1 MAWLFW
7 YGWPCVYRLSQ
18 MLDFNVKKDTSRDLW
33 RDQLQTWVY
42 SQQSEDGATWIHS
55 GAWQKVLQWEGDM
68 QNPLS
73 FSCPLHVRQVGEIN
87 ICHVELV
94 RLWDASV
101 TILTSFCLALT
112 IRMTWTTSRGKK
124 GLVLAYWFRAYGPFG
139 STHFQAHCAGGVCE
153 GLKSRCTLKC
163 NPPPQRLASN

>member
-1 MAWLFW
+1 MEGTFGDFNVGFLVAMNHLGPWLDFP
-7 YGWPCVYRLSQ
+7 GTDDPAVCRLSQ
-18 MLDFNVKKDTSRDLW
+18 MLDFNVKKDRSRDLW

-55 GAWQKVLQWEGDM
+55 GAWQKVLQWDGDM

-87 ICHVELV
+87 ICHCHVELV
-94 RLWDASV
+94 TLWDASV

-112 IRMTWTTSRGKK
+112 IRMT
-124 GLVLAYWFRAYGPFG
+124 
-139 STHFQAHCAGGVCE
+139 
-153 GLKSRCTLKC
+153 
-163 NPPPQRLASN
+163 